1 MQTRQLTKPRVKDVI
16 APYILNSTNL
26 TKDYKMNLNDLQHH
40 LTTNANTLRA
50 DYARLFHGRGNTHE
64 GYNFLTVDSVD
75 KVLFAVLFEADVEE
89 DMIVSMLRDF
99 YTSEGKWEALV
110 IQQRYLK
117 DAPSTIIEGEIPTQT
132 FAIENGLKYHIN
144 FPNAQ
149 NIGFFPDMKIGRS
162 FVRENAKGKN
172 VLNLFSYTCSFSVA
186 AIEGGASSVVNVDMN
201 KNVLSIGRENHRLNG
216 LDTKKV
222 HFMPYNILNSWSR
235 IRKAGPYD
243 LIIID
248 PPSFQKGSFAATSDY
263 AKIIRRLHEFAAT
276 ECTVLAALN
285 APELDTAFI
294 KDIFCENSPEFSYI
308 KRLENLESFPED
320 DEERSLKNLIFKK
333 GITS

>member
-1 MQTRQLTKPRVKDVI
+1 MTLD
-16 APYILNSTNL
+16 
-26 TKDYKMNLNDLQHH
+26 DLQHH
-40 LTTNANTLRA
+40 LIAKTSSVTQE
-50 DYARLFHGRGNTHE
+50 YSRLFHGRGNAYE

-75 KVLFAVLFEADVEE
+75 NVLFAILFDADDEEEA
-89 DMIVSMLRDF
+89 IVSMLHDF
-99 YTSEGKWEALV
+99 YTHEGRWEALV
-110 IQQRYLK
+110 VQQRYLPS
-117 DAPSTIIEGEIPTQT
+117 APTAIIAGELPQEC

-144 FPNAQ
+144 FLNAQ

-186 AIEGGASSVVNVDMN
+186 AMMGGAASVVNVDMN
-201 KNVLSIGRENHRLNG
+201 KNVLSTGRENHRLNR

-222 HFMPYNILNSWSR
+222 QFMPYNILNSWSR

-243 LIIID
+243 FIIID

-263 AKIIRRLHEFAAT
+263 AKIIRRLHEFT
-276 ECTVLAALN
+276 SSECTVLAALN
-285 APELDTAFI
+285 APELDTTFI
-294 KDIFCENSPEFSYI
+294 KNLFHKNAPEFRYI
-308 KRLENLESFPED
+308 SRLENLESFPAS

-333 GITS
+333 GINS

>member
-1 MQTRQLTKPRVKDVI
+1 MTLD
-16 APYILNSTNL
+16 
-26 TKDYKMNLNDLQHH
+26 DLQHH
-40 LTTNANTLRA
+40 LIANAGNVA
-50 DYARLFHGRGNTHE
+50 QDYSRLFHGRGNAYA
-64 GYNFLTVDSVD
+64 GYHFLTVDSAD
-75 KVLFAVLFEADVEE
+75 KVLFAILFEANAQE
-89 DMIVSMLRDF
+89 DAIVSMLRDV
-99 YTSEGKWEALV
+99 YSSGGKWDALV
-110 IQQRYLK
+110 VQQRYLPS
-117 DAPSTIIEGEIPTQT
+117 APTTIITGELPQEH

-144 FPNAQ
+144 FLSAQ
-149 NIGFFPDMKIGRS
+149 NIGFFPDMRIGRS
-162 FVRENAKGKN
+162 FIRENAKGKN

-186 AIEGGASSVVNVDMN
+186 AIMGGAASVVNVDMN

-222 HFMPYNILNSWSR
+222 HFMPYNILKSWSR
-235 IRKAGPYD
+235 IKKAGPYD

-263 AKIIRRLHEFAAT
+263 AKIIRRLHEFAAE

-294 KDIFCENSPEFSYI
+294 KDIFCENAPEFSYI